1 MSTPEGFDFEQ
12 LKRMM
17 EQLGLNTDELNLDE
31 LMKQM
36 QRLQTSGGIRFG
48 FTPADQDPE
57 AAWRTTITAARH
69 LASELGP
76 DPSLSPGERLA
87 IVDAERLAQSWLDP
101 VTQFT
106 SSGTPLVTQRREEW
120 IEATSEGWR
129 RLVEPIIDG
138 LADALQRGTAVP
150 ENPQFADFSSM
161 LAPMMR
167 TSASLI
173 YRDRLSKVLASVAG
187 STLTGSEVGIS
198 LTKGAAVTVL
208 PANVAEFTRD
218 LDLPDGDVMLY
229 LLLREAARQ
238 RLFQGVSWLSPQLE
252 ALLAHYAREI
262 RIDFEALTSQLEIG
276 DDEVSLEEIVAVGEK
291 VRGSFFKPASTELQL
306 EILGRLEVLLALI
319 EGWVDHVTNRA
330 ASSWMTNATQLDE
343 VVRRRRASA
352 DPTREV
358 FRDLLGLELRPR
370 LIRDAEN
377 LWAAMEHR
385 HGALERDGVW
395 QHPDMLPTARHL
407 EDPLSY
413 VHPAHR
419 DEDDG
424 DFDAEL
430 RKLLGE

>member
-1 MSTPEGFDFEQ
+1 MSTPGGFDFEQ
-12 LKRMM
+12 LRRMM
-17 EQLGLNTDELNLDE
+17 EQLGFSSEDLNLDE
-31 LMKQM
+31 LMEQL
-36 QRLQTSGGIRFG
+36 QRLQASGGIRFG
-48 FTPADQDPE
+48 ITPADQDPE
-57 AAWRTTITAARH
+57 AAWQTTITAARR
-69 LASELGP
+69 LASDMGP
-76 DPSLSPGERLA
+76 DPSLSPKERLA

-101 VTQFT
+101 VTQFAA
-106 SSGTPLVTQRREEW
+106 SGTPPLTQRREEW
-120 IEATSEGWR
+120 IDTTSAGWR
-129 RLVEPIIDG
+129 RLVEPIIEG
-138 LADALQRGTAVP
+138 LADALQRGTATP
-150 ENPQFADFSSM
+150 DDPQFADFSSM
-161 LAPMMR
+161 LAPVMR

-173 YRDRLSKVLASVAG
+173 YRDRLGKVLASVAG
-187 STLTGSEVGIS
+187 ATLTGSEVGVS
-198 LTKGAAVTVL
+198 LAEGSAVTVL
-208 PANVAEFTRD
+208 PANIAEFTRD
-218 LDLPDGDVMLY
+218 LDLPGNDVMLY

-238 RLFQGVSWLSPQLE
+238 RLFQGVGWLSPQLE

-262 RIDFEALTSQLEIG
+262 RIDFEALSSQLDIG
-276 DDEVSLEEIVAVGEK
+276 GEEVSLEDIVAVGEK

-330 ASSWMTNATQLDE
+330 ASNWMTNSAQLDE

-352 DPTREV
+352 GPTREV

-370 LIRDAEN
+370 LVRDAEN
-377 LWAAMEHR
+377 LWAAVEHR
-385 HGALERDGVW
+385 HGSAERDGVW
-395 QHPDMLPTARHL
+395 QHPDLLPTARHL

>member
-262 RIDFEALTSQLEIG
+262 RIDFEALSSQLEIG

-424 DFDAEL
+424 EFDAEL

>member
-69 LASELGP
+69 LTSELGP

-198 LTKGAAVTVL
+198 LTRGAAVTVL

-262 RIDFEALTSQLEIG
+262 RIDFEALSSQLEIG

>member
-198 LTKGAAVTVL
+198 LTRGAAVTVL
-208 PANVAEFTRD
+208 PANVAKFTRD

-238 RLFQGVSWLSPQLE
+238 RLFQGISWLSPQLE

-262 RIDFEALTSQLEIG
+262 RIDFEALSSQLEIG

>member
-1 MSTPEGFDFEQ
+1 MSTPGGFDFEQ

-17 EQLGLNTDELNLDE
+17 EQLGLNADDLDLDE

-36 QRLQTSGGIRFG
+36 QRLQESGGIRFG
-48 FTPADQDPE
+48 ITPADQDPE

-76 DPSLSPGERLA
+76 DPSLTPGERLA

-120 IEATSEGWR
+120 IEATSAGWR

-138 LADALQRGTAVP
+138 LADALQRGTTGP
-150 ENPQFADFSSM
+150 GDSQFADFSSM

-173 YRDRLSKVLASVAG
+173 YRDRLSKVRASVAG

-198 LTKGAAVTVL
+198 LTEGAAVTVL

-218 LDLPDGDVMLY
+218 LDLPDSDVMLY

-238 RLFQGVSWLSPQLE
+238 RLFQGISWLSPQLE

-262 RIDFEALTSQLEIG
+262 RIDFEALSSQLDIG
-276 DDEVSLEEIVAVGEK
+276 DEEVSLEEIVAVGEK
-291 VRGSFFKPASTELQL
+291 VRGSFFKPASTDLQL

-330 ASSWMTNATQLDE
+330 ASSWMTNSTQLDE
-343 VVRRRRASA
+343 VIRRRRASA

-358 FRDLLGLELRPR
+358 FRDLLGLDLRPR

-395 QHPDMLPTARHL
+395 RHPDMLPTARHL

-413 VHPAHR
+413 VHPNHR
-419 DEDDG
+419 DQDDG

>member
-87 IVDAERLAQSWLDP
+87 IVDAERLAQSWLGP

-198 LTKGAAVTVL
+198 LTRGAAVTVL

-262 RIDFEALTSQLEIG
+262 RIDFEALSSQLEIG

>member
-17 EQLGLNTDELNLDE
+17 EQLGLNADELNLDE

-198 LTKGAAVTVL
+198 LTRGTAVTVL

-262 RIDFEALTSQLEIG
+262 RIDFEALSSQLEIG

-424 DFDAEL
+424 EFDAEL